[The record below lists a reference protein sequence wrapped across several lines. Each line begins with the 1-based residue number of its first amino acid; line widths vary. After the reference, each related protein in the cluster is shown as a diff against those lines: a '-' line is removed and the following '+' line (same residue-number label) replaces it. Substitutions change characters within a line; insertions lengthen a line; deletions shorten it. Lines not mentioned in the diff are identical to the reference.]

1 MTADSVD
8 RGNNYRIPLLMQ
20 DGFTM
25 MDPDTSEA
33 STSDKTTETGQQDQR
48 QESKSGSSEL
58 NQSSQDALSPQQAE
72 GAKSVLLKL
81 HRERLAA
88 ADERRVSTNKAVI
101 DGKMKAIDAA
111 YFGIVSQYPEII

>member
-8 RGNNYRIPLLMQ
+8 HGNNYKIHLSKQ

-25 MDPDTSEA
+25 TDPDTSEA
-33 STSDKTTETGQQDQR
+33 FTSDKTTETGQQDR
-48 QESKSGSSEL
+48 PPEFKFGSMEL
-58 NQSSQDALSPQQAE
+58 NMSIQDALSPQQAE
-72 GAKSVLLKL
+72 GAKLVLLKL

-101 DGKMKAIDAA
+101 DGKMKALDAA

>member
-8 RGNNYRIPLLMQ
+8 RGNNYRIPLSKQ

-25 MDPDTSEA
+25 TDPDTSEV
-33 STSDKTTETGQQDQR
+33 STSDKTTETGRQDQPP
-48 QESKSGSSEL
+48 EFKSGSMEQNPSI
-58 NQSSQDALSPQQAE
+58 QDALSPQQAE
-72 GAKSVLLKL
+72 GAKSVLLSL
-81 HRERLAA
+81 HRQRLAA

-101 DGKMKAIDAA
+101 DGKMKALDAA